1 MNFFIFQGQV
11 SNSKVEKWKLNF
23 RISNSKFD
31 LIFQEVEL
39 VTQKKNFYKL
49 FGVSNW
55 KCEVILRKSVS
66 YLNSVTR

>member
-1 MNFFIFQGQV
+1 MNFFIFQCQV
-11 SNSKVEKWKLNF
+11 SNWKVEKWKLNF
-23 RISNSKFD
+23 RISNSTFD

-49 FGVSNW
+49 FGVSNA

-66 YLNSVTR
+66 